1 MGIVGDDGY
10 EYEYYDDDDE
20 TPALAPVNAG
30 PTSILRKTTAASA
43 ATSSPYSSGYGTA
56 TDAPSRNT
64 SAYGSSQAQA
74 SQGYGASSSSSY
86 GASSGYGAT
95 TSAYGGSRQA
105 EPEAR
110 PSRAYSGART
120 TGSYG
125 GYDEPSAAAAP
136 LSPTTARRS
145 SQYGRYTSPAP
156 EPTSSVLS
164 ERRFSREDS
173 TDSGSRYATRKRDD
187 SDSFVSRYL
196 AKSRTSGAL
205 TSEQKEPTPDESAS
219 RRISGELQYPSGR
232 SRYAALK
239 ERKARLAKSKSSAT
253 IGLGGGDDDD
263 DDDAEEILTP
273 FTSRFGGELARSRSS
288 HMLKNESSPT
298 SSSGSRQPEPTEQD
312 ENLSSW
318 AKYLKNKYGGRSP
331 GAAGASS
338 SAGTDESSREQE
350 KEDRRARLGLS

>member
-1 MGIVGDDGY
+1 MAD
-10 EYEYYDDDDE
+10 
-20 TPALAPVNAG
+20 TPGV
-30 PTSILRKTTAASA
+30 S
-43 ATSSPYSSGYGTA
+43 
-56 TDAPSRNT
+56 
-64 SAYGSSQAQA
+64 
-74 SQGYGASSSSSY
+74 
-86 GASSGYGAT
+86 AT
-95 TSAYGGSRQA
+95 TS
-105 EPEAR
+105 EAR
-110 PSRAYSGART
+110 PSRTYSGART

-125 GYDEPSAAAAP
+125 GYEEPSAAAP
-136 LSPTTARRS
+136 LSPTAARRS

-173 TDSGSRYATRKRDD
+173 SDSGSRFATRKRDD

-239 ERKARLAKSKSSAT
+239 ERKARLAKSKSSAM
-253 IGLGGGDDDD
+253 IGLGAEDDDE

-273 FTSRFGGELARSRSS
+273 FTSRFGGELARSRST
-288 HMLKNESSPT
+288 HMLKDQESP
-298 SSSGSRQPEPTEQD
+298 SSSSRQDVSEQD

-318 AKYLKNKYGGRSP
+318 AKYLKNKYGGR
-331 GAAGASS
+331 GAATGNQP
-338 SAGTDESSREQE
+338 SSRESE
-350 KEDRRARLGLS
+350 KEERRARLGLSARNDYNQSKNATGSPAPTPQQPSEGSAGIGSMSKNQYLQK